1 MDTIDIPAL
10 PYVDEHTTV
19 VAADADT
26 VWHELRHVLD
36 GIFSRGRSVGIVAL
50 LGCADRTPSGPR
62 PLTESSTLRGFRVAV
77 AAPGR
82 ELALVGRHRFSSYAL
97 VFHLEE
103 AGPGR
108 TQVRAETRAG
118 FPGPAGAIYRR
129 LVIGTGGHA
138 FLVRRMLTTVRKR
151 AL

>member
-1 MDTIDIPAL
+1 MDATDIPAL

-19 VAADADT
+19 VASDADT
-26 VWHELRHVLD
+26 VWRELTTLMDRT
-36 GIFSRGRSVGIVAL
+36 FSRGRSVGIVHW
-50 LGCADRTPSGPR
+50 LGCADRAPSGPR
-62 PLTESSTLRGFRVAV
+62 PLAVGSTLRGFRVAV
-77 AAPGR
+77 ADPGR

-97 VFHLEE
+97 VFHLDE

-108 TQVRAETRAG
+108 TRVRAETRAG

-138 FLVRRMLTTVRKR
+138 ILVRRMLTAVRKS